1 MNEKRSAYFIDQ
13 RSGNMKIVVLEGN
26 SLGNDVDLSA
36 LGQFGE
42 VVIYGQSTMED
53 TPDKVKD
60 ADIVI
65 INKIHMN
72 EDTLGRAGRLKM
84 IAITATGYN
93 MIDRAYTADRGIAV
107 ANVPGYSTDSVAQH
121 TFALA
126 LYLVNQMA
134 YYDQYVKSGEY
145 VKADIFSHFDRRIH
159 ELAGRTW
166 GIIGMGD
173 IGRKVAEIASVFG
186 CRVLYYS
193 TSGQNKN
200 QPYPCVELDTL
211 LAQSDIVSVHAP
223 LNEATKGLM
232 NLEKFRKMKPGAVFI
247 NVARGAIVNEA
258 DLVQALKEGSIAAAG
273 LDVLAE
279 EPMREG
285 SPLLEIQDSGKLVV
299 TPHIAWATCEA
310 RQRVVDEVCRNIDAF
325 LRGEKRNLIP

>member
-1 MNEKRSAYFIDQ
+1 
-13 RSGNMKIVVLEGN
+13 MKIVVLESD
-26 SLGNDVDLSA
+26 SLGDDVDLSA
-36 LGQFGE
+36 LGRFGE
-42 VVIYGQSTMED
+42 VAVYGQSTLED

-65 INKIHMN
+65 INRILMN
-72 EDTLGRAGRLKM
+72 EDTVGGAEHLKM

-93 MIDRAYTADRGIAV
+93 MIDREYTSGRGIAV

-126 LYLVNQMA
+126 LYLVNHMA
-134 YYDQYVKSGEY
+134 YYDQYVKSGAY
-145 VKADIFSHFDRRIH
+145 TKTDIFNPFSRKIH
-159 ELAGRTW
+159 ELAGKTW

-186 CRVLYYS
+186 CRILYYS
-193 TSGQNKN
+193 TSGQNKK
-200 QPYPCVELDTL
+200 QPYSCVELDAL

-273 LDVLAE
+273 LDVLSE
-279 EPMREG
+279 EPMQEG

-299 TPHIAWATCEA
+299 TPHIAWSTCEA

-325 LRGEKRNLIP
+325 LRGEQRNLIP